1 MNEENALALIDRVCG
16 MALLNRDD
24 HIRVSQA
31 LEFIRQSL
39 INNQV
44 SNDN

>member
-1 MNEENALALIDRVCG
+1 MNVENALALIDRVCG
-16 MALLNRDD
+16 MAQLNRDD

-39 INNQV
+39 TKIINQD
-44 SNDN
+44 DN